1 LVTLKF
7 LVTGSAGLIGNQ
19 LVNDLSK
26 SHDLISCYN
35 NSKPEFGI
43 PMNMDLQNHEMI
55 SNILREAKPDVVI
68 HLGAMTNVDLCE
80 DKQLLASKINTKAT
94 QIISEEC
101 SKLNSFLIYVSTD
114 YVFDGKSGKYKEDDV
129 TNPIGFYGKSKL
141 DGEYAVQN
149 STNKYSIWLSFFK
162 EKFSSLVN

>member
-1 LVTLKF
+1 MVTLKF

-55 SNILREAKPDVVI
+55 SNILREAKPDVVG
-68 HLGAMTNVDLCE
+68 LTSTSGGT
-80 DKQLLASKINTKAT
+80 INS
-94 QIISEEC
+94 ISPPI
-101 SKLNSFLIYVSTD
+101 KV
-114 YVFDGKSGKYKEDDV
+114 YK
-129 TNPIGFYGKSKL
+129 
-141 DGEYAVQN
+141 N
-149 STNKYSIWLSFFK
+149 STVEFDLSDQ
-162 EKFSSLVN
+162 SLGYVAQSTNYPAFVLNFY